1 MKEKVELYLYIIELV
16 KQVMVVC
23 DVELKI
29 KLICGGMD
37 GVWLLFMG
45 LFCLNIFIGGYNFYG
60 IYEFIIIEGMEVV
73 V

>member
-1 MKEKVELYLYIIELV
+1 
-16 KQVMVVC
+16 MVVC